1 MFPTTMEIN
10 QCTIILLRQPQFGFV
25 SKWLKIGF
33 KMAIICFK
41 MATICFKMA
50 TICFKTAKMFC
61 QPQKQLHQIQN

>member
-41 MATICFKMA
+41 MATICFK
-50 TICFKTAKMFC
+50 TAKIFC